1 MRRYRR
7 TASGA
12 KTAVIAMLQAM
23 ECQAGVATG
32 PPSIRPRLA
41 LASAVT
47 GLTLTQACSQP
58 GRVLVWMNTLL
69 PNASGNMTMNPNPC
83 RLCGDLT
90 YRPRSTQ
97 IQPTA
102 KPKTSISPTAPS
114 AASGLVA
121 IRNPSSDPYAKT
133 IATETR

>member
-12 KTAVIAMLQAM
+12 KTTVIAMLLAM
-23 ECQAGVATG
+23 ECQAGAATG
-32 PPSIRPRLA
+32 PPSARPRLA
-41 LASAVT
+41 LGSAVT
-47 GLTLTQACSQP
+47 GLILTHACSQP
-58 GRVLVWMNTLL
+58 GKVLVWTNTLL
-69 PNASGNMTMNPNPC
+69 PNVSGNITMNPNPC
-83 RLCGDLT
+83 KLCGDLT

-102 KPKTSISPTAPS
+102 KPKTNISPTAPS
-114 AASGLVA
+114 ADSGLAA

>member
-1 MRRYRR
+1 MAQA
-7 TASGA
+7 TECHAGA
-12 KTAVIAMLQAM
+12 
-23 ECQAGVATG
+23 ATG
-32 PPSIRPRLA
+32 PPSIRPREA

-69 PNASGNMTMNPNPC
+69 PNASGNITMNPNPC
-83 RLCGDLT
+83 RLCGDFT

-102 KPKTSISPTAPS
+102 KPKTNISRTAPS
-114 AASGLVA
+114 VASGVVGV
-121 IRNPSSDPYAKT
+121 RDH
-133 IATETR
+133 R

>member
-1 MRRYRR
+1 M
-7 TASGA
+7 T
-12 KTAVIAMLQAM
+12 VIAMLQAM
-23 ECQAGVATG
+23 ECHAGVATG
-32 PPSIRPRLA
+32 PPSNRPRLA

-69 PNASGNMTMNPNPC
+69 PKASGNMTMKLNPC
-83 RLCGDLT
+83 RLCGDFT

-102 KPKTSISPTAPS
+102 KPKTNISPIAPS
-114 AASGLVA
+114 VEMGLVA
-121 IRNPSSDPYAKT
+121 IRKPSSDPYAKT
-133 IATETR
+133 IAIETT

>member
-1 MRRYRR
+1 MWRYRR

-12 KTAVIAMLQAM
+12 KTTVIAMLQTM
-23 ECQAGVATG
+23 ECHAGVATG

-41 LASAVT
+41 LARAVT

-58 GRVLVWMNTLL
+58 GRVTVGMNTLL
-69 PNASGNMTMNPNPC
+69 PNASGNITMNPNPC
-83 RLCGDLT
+83 RLCGDFT

-102 KPKTSISPTAPS
+102 KPKTNISPTAPS
-114 AASGLVA
+114 ADSGLVA